1 MVVLHSPTKVGGRNH
16 FAAKLSTCEL
26 GVAAMMLV
34 QFVAKNAFRN
44 KRRSVLTALSITFSL
59 LLLTVMMA
67 IWRGFYID
75 QGAPD
80 SALRIMTRHRVSL
93 AFFLPGYYREKIRA
107 IPGVVHVAPM
117 TWFGGRYKD
126 DRPENF
132 FAQFATDP
140 AEYMEVAADKEV
152 PPEQVKAWQQDRT
165 GCMVDQA
172 LAAKHGWK
180 LGDRIVLLGNIFPTN
195 VELTIRA
202 IYTIDPPN
210 NSLYFN
216 SQYLEESVS
225 WFKDRAGF
233 YFTRVDSA
241 GSVARV
247 SHDIDDL
254 FHNRPEPTK
263 SESEKAFQLD
273 FIASLGNVKAF
284 ILGIC
289 GAVVFTILIVSA
301 NTMAMSIRERTR
313 EVAVLRTL
321 GFTRR
326 RVLSLYLGESVTL
339 ALMGGLCGV
348 VLAAVLMH
356 LITKSPMVGVAAS
369 MKVTF
374 PIALLA
380 LTVAAFVGFMSAVIP
395 SFNASRRNIVDGL
408 RHIG

>member
-1 MVVLHSPTKVGGRNH
+1 MKVPQESWKPDRLATRTESSVTW
-16 FAAKLSTCEL
+16 FAWVMTLAHL
-26 GVAAMMLV
+26 
-34 QFVAKNAFRN
+34 VAKNAFRN
-44 KRRSVLTALSITFSL
+44 KRRSALSALSVAFSL
-59 LLLTVMMA
+59 LLLTIMMT

-93 AFFLPGYYREKIRA
+93 AFFLPGYYRERIRA
-107 IPGVVHVAPM
+107 VPGVVHVAPM

-140 AEYMEVAADKEV
+140 GEYMEVAADKEV
-152 PPEQVKAWQQDRT
+152 PPGQVKAWQQDRT

-180 LGDRIVLLGNIFPTN
+180 LGDRIVLLGTIFPAN
-195 VELTIRA
+195 LELTIRA
-202 IYTIDPPN
+202 IYTLDPPSN
-210 NSLYFN
+210 ALYFN
-216 SQYLEESVS
+216 AKYLEESVG

-233 YFTRVDSA
+233 YFTRVDA
-241 GSVARV
+241 PASVARASRDV
-247 SHDIDDL
+247 DDM
-254 FHNRPEPTK
+254 FHNLPEPTK

-273 FIASLGNVKAF
+273 FIATLGNVKGF

-313 EVAVLRTL
+313 EVALLRTL
-321 GFTRR
+321 GFTRHR
-326 RVLSLYLGESVTL
+326 ILSLYVGESVTL
-339 ALMGGLCGV
+339 ALVGGLLGV
-348 VLAAVLMH
+348 LLAAALMH
-356 LITKSPMVGVAAS
+356 LVGKSTAVGVPSS

-374 PIALLA
+374 PVAFLA
-380 LTVAAFVGFMSAVIP
+380 LVVSAFVGLMSAIIP
-395 SFNASRRNIVDGL
+395 SYNASRTNIIEGL

>member
-1 MVVLHSPTKVGGRNH
+1 
-16 FAAKLSTCEL
+16 
-26 GVAAMMLV
+26 MMLV

-117 TWFGGRYKD
+117 TWFGGKYKD

-195 VELTIRA
+195 VELTLRA

-339 ALMGGLCGV
+339 ALLGGLCGV
-348 VLAAVLMH
+348 LLAAVLMH

>member
-1 MVVLHSPTKVGGRNH
+1 MTL
-16 FAAKLSTCEL
+16 A
-26 GVAAMMLV
+26 
-34 QFVAKNAFRN
+34 QFVTKNAFRN
-44 KRRSVLTALSITFSL
+44 RRRSALTVLSITFSL
-59 LLLTVMMA
+59 LLLSIMMTV
-67 IWRGFYID
+67 WRGFYID

-93 AFFLPGYYREKIRA
+93 AFFLPGYYRDRIRA
-107 IPGVVHVAPM
+107 LPGVVDVVPM
-117 TWFGGRYKD
+117 TWFGGKYKD

-140 AEYMEVAADKEV
+140 NEYLDVAADKIV

-165 GCMVDQA
+165 GCLVDQA

-180 LGDRIVLLGNIFPTN
+180 IGDRIVLLGNIFPAN
-195 VELTIRA
+195 LELTVRA

-210 NSLYFN
+210 NSLYFHAK
-216 SQYLEESVS
+216 YLEESIG

-233 YFTRVDSA
+233 YFLRVNA
-241 GSVARV
+241 PAQVARV
-247 SHDIDDL
+247 SRTIDDM
-254 FHNRPEPTK
+254 FHNLPEPTK

-273 FIASLGNVKAF
+273 FIATLGNVKAF

-313 EVAVLRTL
+313 EIAVLRTL

-326 RVLSLYLGESVTL
+326 CLLTLCLAESVVLSLI
-339 ALMGGLCGV
+339 GGVGGV
-348 VLAAVLMH
+348 LLAAILMF
-356 LITKSPMVGVAAS
+356 LIGKSPLPGLPAS

-374 PIALLA
+374 PIAFVALVVSVIVGLA
-380 LTVAAFVGFMSAVIP
+380 SAVAP
-395 SFNASRRNIVDGL
+395 AYNASRTDIVDGL

>member
-1 MVVLHSPTKVGGRNH
+1 MTL
-16 FAAKLSTCEL
+16 A
-26 GVAAMMLV
+26 
-34 QFVAKNAFRN
+34 QFVTKNTFRN
-44 KRRSVLTALSITFSL
+44 RRRSVLTALSIGLSL
-59 LLLTVMMA
+59 LLLTIMMSV
-67 IWRGFYID
+67 WRGFYID

-93 AFFLPGYYREKIRA
+93 AFFLPRYYRDKIRA
-107 IPGVVHVAPM
+107 LPGVVHVVPM
-117 TWFGGRYKD
+117 TWFGGKYKD

-140 AEYMEVAADKEV
+140 AEYMEVAADKIV
-152 PPEQVKAWQQDRT
+152 PPDQVKSWQQDRS
-165 GCMVDQA
+165 GCLVDQA

-180 LGDRIVLLGNIFPTN
+180 IGDRIVLLGNIFPAN
-195 VELTIRA
+195 LELTIRA
-202 IYTIDPPN
+202 IYTMDPPN
-210 NSLYFN
+210 NSLYFHAK
-216 SQYLEESVS
+216 YLEESIG

-233 YFTRVDSA
+233 YFIRVDSP

-247 SHDIDDL
+247 SHNIDDM
-254 FHNRPEPTK
+254 FHNSPEPTK

-289 GAVVFTILIVSA
+289 GAVVFAILIVSA

-321 GFTRR
+321 GFARQR
-326 RVLSLYLGESVTL
+326 ILSLYLAESVTL
-339 ALMGGLCGV
+339 ALLGGLGGV
-348 VLAAVLMH
+348 LLASALMY
-356 LITKSPMVGVAAS
+356 LIGKSPLPGLPAS

-374 PIALLA
+374 PIALVA
-380 LTVAAFVGFMSAVIP
+380 VVVAAFVGLVSAVVP
-395 SFNASRRNIVDGL
+395 AYNASRTNIVDGL

>member
-1 MVVLHSPTKVGGRNH
+1 MTLAHFVV
-16 FAAKLSTCEL
+16 
-26 GVAAMMLV
+26 
-34 QFVAKNAFRN
+34 KNTFRN
-44 KRRSVLTALSITFSL
+44 KRRSALTALSIAFSL
-59 LLLTVMMA
+59 LLLTIMMT

-93 AFFLPGYYREKIRA
+93 AFFLPGYYRDKIRTV
-107 IPGVVHVAPM
+107 PGVIRVAPM

-140 AEYMEVAADKEV
+140 EEYMEVAADKQL
-152 PPEQVKAWQQDRT
+152 PREQVKAWKEDRT
-165 GCMVDQA
+165 GCLVDQA

-180 LGDRIVLLGNIFPTN
+180 LGDRVVLQGTIFPAN
-195 VELTIRA
+195 LELTIRG
-202 IYTIDPPN
+202 IFTIDPPN

-216 SQYLEESVS
+216 AKYLEESVS
-225 WFKDRAGF
+225 WFKDSAGF
-233 YFTRVDSA
+233 YFTRVNA
-241 GSVARV
+241 PGSVARV
-247 SHDIDDL
+247 TREIDDM
-254 FHNRPEPTK
+254 FHNLPEPTK

-273 FIASLGNVKAF
+273 FIATLGNVKAF
-284 ILGIC
+284 ILSIC

-321 GFTRR
+321 GFTRQR
-326 RVLSLYLGESVTL
+326 ILALYLGESVTL
-339 ALMGGLCGV
+339 AVLGGLFGV
-348 VLAAVLMH
+348 ALAFGLMH
-356 LITKSPMVGVAAS
+356 LVGRSPAVGVPAA

-380 LTVAAFVGFMSAVIP
+380 LMVAAWVGLISALIP
-395 SFNASRRNIVDGL
+395 SYNASHTNIVEGL

>member
-1 MVVLHSPTKVGGRNH
+1 MTLATLVVKS
-16 FAAKLSTCEL
+16 
-26 GVAAMMLV
+26 
-34 QFVAKNAFRN
+34 AFRN
-44 KRRSVLTALSITFSL
+44 RRRSLLTALSIAFSL
-59 LLLTVMMA
+59 LLLTIMMTV
-67 IWRGFYID
+67 WRGFYID

-93 AFFLPGYYREKIRA
+93 AFFLPGYYRDKIRA
-107 IPGVVHVAPM
+107 VPGVVHVVPM
-117 TWFGGRYKD
+117 TWFGGKYKD

-140 AEYMEVAADKEV
+140 EEYMEVAADKIV
-152 PPEQVKAWQQDRT
+152 PPEQIKAWKQDRT

-180 LGDRIVLLGNIFPTN
+180 LGDRIVLLGNIFPAN
-195 VELTIRA
+195 LELTVRA

-210 NSLYFN
+210 NSLYFHAK
-216 SQYLEESVS
+216 YLEESIS

-233 YFTRVDSA
+233 YFTRVDSPA
-241 GSVARV
+241 AVARV
-247 SHDIDDL
+247 SRTIDDT
-254 FHNRPEPTK
+254 FHNLPEPTK

-273 FIASLGNVKAF
+273 FIATLGNVKAF

-301 NTMAMSIRERTR
+301 NTVAMSIRERTR

-326 RVLSLYLGESVTL
+326 RILNLYLAESVTL
-339 ALMGGLCGV
+339 SMLGGFTGV
-348 VLAAVLMH
+348 VWGAILLF
-356 LITKSPMVGVAAS
+356 LIGKSPLPGLPAS
-369 MKVTF
+369 MKVT
-374 PIALLA
+374 PSIALVAMSVSALVGLA
-380 LTVAAFVGFMSAVIP
+380 SAVLP
-395 SFNASRRNIVDGL
+395 AYYASRTNIVEGL

>member
-1 MVVLHSPTKVGGRNH
+1 MTLAH
-16 FAAKLSTCEL
+16 
-26 GVAAMMLV
+26 
-34 QFVAKNAFRN
+34 FVAKNAFRN
-44 KRRSVLTALSITFSL
+44 KRRSALTALSIAFSL
-59 LLLTVMMA
+59 LLLTIMMT

-93 AFFLPGYYREKIRA
+93 AFFLPSFYREKIRA
-107 IPGVVHVAPM
+107 IPDVVHVAPM
-117 TWFGGRYKD
+117 TWFGGKYKD

-140 AEYMEVAADKEV
+140 TEYMEVAADKV
-152 PPEQVKAWQQDRT
+152 IPPEQVEAWQHDRT
-165 GCMVDQA
+165 GCLVDQA

-180 LGDRIVLLGNIFPTN
+180 LGDRVVLQGTIFPTN
-195 VELTIRA
+195 LELTIRG

-216 SQYLEESVS
+216 AKYLEESVS
-225 WFKDRAGF
+225 WFKDTAGF
-233 YFTRVDSA
+233 YFTRVDSPA
-241 GSVARV
+241 AVARV
-247 SHDIDDL
+247 TREVDDM
-254 FHNRPEPTK
+254 FHNLPAPTK

-273 FIASLGNVKAF
+273 FIATLGNVKAF
-284 ILGIC
+284 ILSIC

-326 RVLSLYLGESVTL
+326 RILSLCLGESVTL
-339 ALMGGLCGV
+339 AVIGGLLGV
-348 VLAAVLMH
+348 SFATVLMH
-356 LITKSPMVGVAAS
+356 LVGKSTAVGVPAS

-374 PIALLA
+374 PIVVLA
-380 LTVAAFVGFMSAVIP
+380 LVVAAFVGLMSALIP
-395 SFNASRRNIVDGL
+395 SYNASRTNIVEGL

>member
-1 MVVLHSPTKVGGRNH
+1 MTLAH
-16 FAAKLSTCEL
+16 
-26 GVAAMMLV
+26 
-34 QFVAKNAFRN
+34 FVAKNAFRN
-44 KRRSVLTALSITFSL
+44 KRRSALTALSIAFSL
-59 LLLTVMMA
+59 LLLTIMMT

-93 AFFLPGYYREKIRA
+93 AFFLPSFYREKIRA
-107 IPGVVHVAPM
+107 IPDVVHVAPM
-117 TWFGGRYKD
+117 TWFGGKYKD

-140 AEYMEVAADKEV
+140 TEYMEVAADKV
-152 PPEQVKAWQQDRT
+152 IPPEQVEAWQHDRT
-165 GCMVDQA
+165 GCLVDQA

-180 LGDRIVLLGNIFPTN
+180 LGDRVVLQGTIFPTN
-195 VELTIRA
+195 LELTIRG

-216 SQYLEESVS
+216 AKYLEESVS
-225 WFKDRAGF
+225 WFKDTAGF
-233 YFTRVDSA
+233 YFTRVDSPA
-241 GSVARV
+241 AMARV
-247 SHDIDDL
+247 TREVDDM
-254 FHNRPEPTK
+254 FHNLPAPTK

-273 FIASLGNVKAF
+273 FIATLGNVKAF
-284 ILGIC
+284 ILSIC

-326 RVLSLYLGESVTL
+326 RILSLCLGESVTL
-339 ALMGGLCGV
+339 AVIGGLLGV
-348 VLAAVLMH
+348 SFATVLMH
-356 LITKSPMVGVAAS
+356 LVGKSTAVGVPAS

-374 PIALLA
+374 PIVVLA
-380 LTVAAFVGFMSAVIP
+380 LVVAAFVGLMSALIP
-395 SFNASRRNIVDGL
+395 SYNASRTNIVEGL

>member
-1 MVVLHSPTKVGGRNH
+1 MTLP
-16 FAAKLSTCEL
+16 
-26 GVAAMMLV
+26 
-34 QFVAKNAFRN
+34 QFVRKNAFRN
-44 KRRSVLTALSITFSL
+44 RRRSILTALSIAFSL
-59 LLLTVMMA
+59 LLLTVMMTV
-67 IWRGFYID
+67 WRGFYID

-93 AFFLPGYYREKIRA
+93 AFFLPGYYRDKIRA
-107 IPGVVHVAPM
+107 VPGVVHVAPM

-140 AEYMEVAADKEV
+140 SEYMDVAADKMV
-152 PPEQVKAWQQDRT
+152 PPEQVQAWQQDRT

-180 LGDRIVLLGNIFPTN
+180 LGDRIVLLGSIFPTN
-195 VELTIRA
+195 LELTIRA
-202 IYTIDPPN
+202 IYAIDPPN
-210 NSLYFN
+210 NSLYFHTR
-216 SQYLEESVS
+216 YLEESVR
-225 WFKDRAGF
+225 WFKDTAGF
-233 YFTRVDSA
+233 YFTRVDSST
-241 GSVARV
+241 SVARV
-247 SHDIDDL
+247 SREIDDM
-254 FHNRPEPTK
+254 FHNLPEPTK

-273 FIASLGNVKAF
+273 FIATLGNVKAF

-289 GAVVFTILIVSA
+289 GAVVFTILVVSA

-326 RVLSLYLGESVTL
+326 RILSLYLAESVAL
-339 ALMGGLCGV
+339 ALLGGVGGV
-348 VLAAVLMH
+348 LLATLLMF
-356 LITKSPMVGVAAS
+356 LIGRSPLPGLPAS

-374 PIALLA
+374 SIAVVA
-380 LTVAAFVGFMSAVIP
+380 LIVAAFVGFVSAFVP
-395 SFNASRRNIVDGL
+395 AYNASRTNIVDGL